1 MADESVRVSLR
12 IRPQSARERIDLCR
26 VCTVCTPGIEQ
37 VVLGKDK
44 AFTYDHVYDMDT
56 QQESLY
62 KSSAENLVERCF
74 EGYNATIMAYGQT
87 GAGKTFTMGTG
98 FDVDVGSV
106 DLGVVPR
113 AVEHIFNG
121 IRSRQLA
128 AQEASL
134 PPPQFQL
141 EAEFMELYNEE
152 IVDLFDAN
160 QGNRKGLR
168 IHEDGGRIFVA
179 GMSSRKVSSAEQ
191 TMKTLKEGALSRTT
205 ASTSMNAQSSRSH
218 AIFTLHI
225 TQQRLISST
234 SAENDEA
241 STEQLTEN
249 GNGSELSSSPN
260 QSSDSSTANGAGGSV
275 DFETLS
281 AKLHFVDLAGSE
293 RLKRTGA
300 TGDRARE
307 GISINCGLLA
317 LGNVISALGDKSK
330 RASHVPYRDSK
341 LTRLLQDSLGG
352 NSQTLMI
359 ACISPTDRDFME
371 TLNTL
376 KYANRARNIKNKV
389 SVNQDKA
396 SQQISALRAEIQRL
410 NSELEEFKTG
420 RRSVS
425 EDGGTIINNDQ
436 VFEISMLRAEND
448 KMKLRVRALQ
458 DTVEQQA
465 NRLAQQQLKLD
476 LPEAGEGE
484 ALSEDDESVSKLIGQ
499 YLREI
504 ENLKGQLLESESLA
518 KVGPPASP
526 YRRMSPCVSRTQ
538 SRIQHPHGASSLV
551 GSSVPE
557 SLLLEAHSDL
567 ARMKE
572 QQEKLVGGR
581 SSTAGPS
588 KKSPGSKG
596 NSSGS
601 NVGAD
606 ARSSDEEQVE
616 DEEPAAPASDNEVGD
631 GSGSDSESGSSSAE
645 DGQSLEGDIAELSS
659 EISIKQRLIDQLQ
672 ASQQQLQS
680 MRKHYEE
687 QLLVL
692 QTKIRE
698 TETERDQVLT
708 NLESRGSVSEDQVRK
723 VRSDFEG
730 KLKNLKSELTK
741 MKTAKNEHQ
750 QLLRA
755 KSRNEEKLKQLQTD
769 LQEMKKARVK
779 MMREMRDESAKNRE
793 QEARR
798 AREIQ
803 QLKKTSR
810 KHESHIKSLEAER
823 QRRENVLRRKNEEV
837 AMLRKQKQAAAPAS
851 SSRPATRTS
860 SQPSSNQSM
869 MASNTYQS
877 QSSQRA
883 VSAAPSGGS
892 GGIRKRSR
900 RVSSVFSTTGG
911 KRKWQRLERVVN
923 DAISQRQTLASLEQD
938 MDRLFSERDRLGH
951 EVKDCTRRREDAV
964 LSMQDDVSI
973 SFQEEQLEALGAH
986 LEYVQSNIDER
997 QDEIM
1002 QFMEAKD
1009 EGDTVVAT
1017 GLLQSCSMKE
1027 ARYLLDH
1034 FLQLSITMG
1043 VQSVQHETDAK
1054 QLRGRLQQSEQQLK
1068 VREQM
1073 LLNMAADDGG
1083 DSLLRR
1089 ESSPARTTAA
1099 ASDSVLQISPIRP
1112 KSRPRSISN
1121 PDESGIMSA
1130 LGALDATF
1138 TIPGPELLKELGTT
1152 APTTVPTSRQA
1163 KSRRKTDAQ
1172 TDLLRHL
1179 KRFSSPDIALSS
1191 DDACSPMTSLPPA
1204 SDPMASLPQASN
1216 PMTSLPHASSPTTS
1230 LPPPSLVRSDSQPS
1244 APDTTTAVVGSI
1256 PVTSSLPPMPMS
1268 RDGSGG
1274 LLQPTSVSLSGSD
1287 SSLTTKDDSSMLR
1300 RPRSYT
1306 EDQRAYKQLGVSPQ
1320 VMRKKDSSSSDLTSS
1335 LPGKLPV
1342 RNSEDVF
1349 KRLTNDTSSQPEV
1362 VHGSRRHGT
1371 ITATAQRR
1379 GDKSQILSCTHTVE
1393 GHSRPVTAVASSS
1406 TALFTGSQDR
1416 TAKIWDLG
1424 AGKEVVSLGG
1434 HPSSVV
1440 SVRYADKS
1448 GLVFTACQ
1456 SIVKVWDVRD
1466 GQMKCV
1472 KVLGPAGNS
1481 SGTATASSSSESV
1494 NDMCLSHDES
1504 ILYTTCG
1511 SSVRVWDVNK
1521 FQSLG
1526 RLVGST
1532 APVSTLLLLS
1542 GSHLPRDASTGSML
1556 LATGARDH
1564 CVRIFE
1570 VNPKLA
1576 NIQTAC
1582 YQLEPPHYDGVQS
1595 LFEHDG
1601 QLYSGSRDHSIKQW
1615 DLASRQLRQS
1625 VNGAHNAWVCALLK
1639 VQSSSAGGQSGVLVS
1654 GCRSGMVKLWQLGT
1668 CAPNGEI
1675 AAHKQPINAMA
1686 ANDGQL
1692 FTASNDRTVKV
1703 WKYRD

>member
-708 NLESRGSVSEDQVRK
+708 NLENRGSVSEDQVRK

-1163 KSRRKTDAQ
+1163 KSR
-1172 TDLLRHL
+1172 
-1179 KRFSSPDIALSS
+1179 
-1191 DDACSPMTSLPPA
+1191 
-1204 SDPMASLPQASN
+1204 
-1216 PMTSLPHASSPTTS
+1216 
-1230 LPPPSLVRSDSQPS
+1230 
-1244 APDTTTAVVGSI
+1244 
-1256 PVTSSLPPMPMS
+1256 
-1268 RDGSGG
+1268 DGSGG

-1379 GDKSQILSCTHTVE
+1379 GDKSQVLSCTHTVE